1 MFAGTRL
8 SRPCGRSCAA
18 SPVIVG
24 NRHRAGIAHTLHAQ
38 RTCEADQMSNPT
50 LRATYDYIVIGAG
63 SAGCVVAARL
73 SENPDVQVLLLEA
86 GGTDAHDNVQ
96 NPTAWPTLLSGELDW
111 GYQTTPQRHA
121 ASRVVHCPR
130 AKMLGGCHS
139 HNANAWVH
147 GHPTD
152 FDNWAYQGNPGWDFR
167 SVLPVFRA
175 IEDYAGGASEYRGAG
190 GPLYMELPRDPNPI
204 ASAFI
209 AAGGEVGLPRVED
222 NNAAQMEGVSYFNL
236 TIKEGK
242 RNSVATAYL
251 RPAMQRPNLTVASHA
266 EAHRL
271 LFEGTRCRG
280 IEYMLRGEP
289 RQTRAERE
297 VVVCSGAIGS
307 PQLLLL
313 SGIGPEDELGQ
324 LGIPL
329 VAHLPGVGRNL
340 QDHVLLAGINYE
352 CKDGLPPPRNNGA
365 ESTMWWKSDA
375 RLLAPDIQPVL
386 IEFPFATPELAS
398 RVPDNCYAIAPGL
411 VRPASRGTVRLTS
424 SNPRVLPEIDMNYLG
439 RDADVKALLFAV
451 ELCREIGAADAFKEW
466 RKREVMP
473 GKLGKADLLEFV
485 RLSTTTFFHPTS
497 TCKMGIDEM
506 AVVDPQ
512 LRVHGVTGLR
522 VADASIMPS
531 VTSGNTNAPAIMIG
545 ERAAALL
552 REAQ

>member
-1 MFAGTRL
+1 MSHQTTR
-8 SRPCGRSCAA
+8 
-18 SPVIVG
+18 
-24 NRHRAGIAHTLHAQ
+24 T
-38 RTCEADQMSNPT
+38 
-50 LRATYDYIVIGAG
+50 TYDYILIGAG

-73 SENPDVQVLLLEA
+73 SEDPAVQVLLLEA
-86 GGTDAHDNVQ
+86 GGTDAHDSVQ
-96 NPTAWPTLLSGELDW
+96 NPTAWTTLLSGELDW

-121 ASRVVHCPR
+121 ANRVVHCPR

-152 FDNWAYQGNPGWDFR
+152 FDSWAYQGNPGWDFQ
-167 SVLPVFRA
+167 SILPIYRA
-175 IEDYAGGASEYRGAG
+175 IEDYAGGASEHRGAG

-209 AAGGEVGLPRVED
+209 DAGCEVGLPRVED
-222 NNAAQMEGVSYFNL
+222 NNGPQMEGMSYFNL
-236 TIKEGK
+236 TIKDGK
-242 RNSVATAYL
+242 RNSVAAAYL
-251 RPAMQRPNLTVASHA
+251 RPAMQRPNLTVVPHA

-271 LFEGTRCRG
+271 LFDGTRCCG
-280 IEYMLRGEP
+280 IEYLLGDEP
-289 RQTRAERE
+289 QQARAERE

-307 PQLLLL
+307 PRLLLL
-313 SGIGPEDELGQ
+313 SGIGPEEDLRR

-329 VAHLPGVGRNL
+329 VASVPGVGRNL
-340 QDHVLLAGINYE
+340 QDHILLAGINYE
-352 CKDGLPPPRNNGA
+352 CKGSLPPLRNNGA

-375 RLLAPDIQPVL
+375 RLLGPDLQPVIL
-386 IEFPFATPELAS
+386 EFPFATPELAD
-398 RVPDNCYAIAPGL
+398 RVPENCYAIAPGL
-411 VRPASRGTVRLTS
+411 VRPASRGAVRLVS
-424 SNPRVLPEIDMNYLG
+424 SDPRVAPDIDMNYLG

-473 GKLGKADLLEFV
+473 GKLAGADLLEFV

-506 AVVDPQ
+506 SVVDPQ

-531 VTSGNTNAPAIMIG
+531 VTTGNTNAPSVMIG